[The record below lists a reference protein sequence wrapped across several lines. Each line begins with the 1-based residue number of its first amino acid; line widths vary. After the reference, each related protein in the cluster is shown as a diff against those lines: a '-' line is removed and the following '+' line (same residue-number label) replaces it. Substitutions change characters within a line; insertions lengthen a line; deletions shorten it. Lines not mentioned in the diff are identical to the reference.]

1 MRIKVIS
8 SAVLFYLLTFPMQ
21 SQADIFCKFKFV
33 SLEFPK
39 IGNCSAM
46 IDALGEFEFG
56 NGCVNTP
63 KDLKNKMKLIGR
75 LTGRW
80 LGHFQDDV
88 TLVIKDGGS
97 PAGFISGIGHL
108 EKAGNERS
116 MLEVS
121 KQVKLVDIEM
131 DLAND
136 KVTTRY
142 PAGIAG
148 RQLSELPYP
157 HGYLFLDLKN
167 GETRINN
174 EFGQF
179 TLRGKCAG

>member
-1 MRIKVIS
+1 
-8 SAVLFYLLTFPMQ
+8 MQ

-33 SLEFPK
+33 SLVFPE
-39 IGNCSAM
+39 IANCSGM
-46 IDALGEFEFG
+46 IDSFGEFEFG
-56 NGCVNTP
+56 TGCLNTP
-63 KDLKNKMKLIGR
+63 KDLKKKIKVIGG

-80 LGHFQDDV
+80 LGNFQNDV
-88 TLVIKDGGS
+88 TLVIKDGDAPS
-97 PAGFISGIGHL
+97 GFISGIGHL

-148 RQLSELPYP
+148 KQLSELPYP
-157 HGYLFLDLKN
+157 HGYLFLDIKN